1 LDLARSLPAKQGA
14 EIVAL
19 SREAFVDAMRI
30 TYPIAAAFIVLAA
43 VVAWRFL
50 PAHGEDHFPTVDDEI
65 EAREISEYEI
75 LGA

>member
-1 LDLARSLPAKQGA
+1 M
-14 EIVAL
+14 AL

-30 TYPIAAAFIVLAA
+30 TYPIAAAFIVFAA
-43 VVAWRFL
+43 VIAWRYL
-50 PAHGEDHFPTVDDEI
+50 PAHGDDEFVTEEDAD